1 MKGQYFQFVID
12 VTNRSTP
19 LADNHISELSFRQEV
34 IRRTDTAADP
44 TPFICRPLPL
54 APLAPL
60 AAPPTPVVR
69 SAAAV
74 TQSEAVYSVAQ
85 ILHGKVFL
93 D

>member
-1 MKGQYFQFVID
+1 MYFKFVID

-19 LADNHISELSFRQEV
+19 LADNHISELSFHQEV
-34 IRRTDTAADP
+34 IRRPARRR
-44 TPFICRPLPL
+44 RPDHVFLPAPPL
-54 APLAPL
+54 APLAPP
-60 AAPPTPVVR
+60 APPTSVVR

-93 D
+93 Y

>member
-19 LADNHISELSFRQEV
+19 LADNHISELSFHQEV

-44 TPFICRPLPL
+44 TPFFCRPL
-54 APLAPL
+54 PLAPL

>member
-1 MKGQYFQFVID
+1 MYFKFVID

-19 LADNHISELSFRQEV
+19 LADNHISELSFHQEV
-34 IRRTDTAADP
+34 IRRTDAAADP
-44 TPFICRPLPL
+44 TTFFCRPLPL
-54 APLAPL
+54 APLAPT
-60 AAPPTPVVR
+60 APPTSVVR

-93 D
+93 Y

>member
-19 LADNHISELSFRQEV
+19 LADNHISELSFHQEV
-34 IRRTDTAADP
+34 IRRTDAAADP
-44 TPFICRPLPL
+44 TTFFCRPLPL
-54 APLAPL
+54 APP
-60 AAPPTPVVR
+60 APPTSVVR

-93 D
+93 Y